1 MQQHGFT
8 LIEIVVTTALV
19 GLIVISVANLFI
31 MAGNMQ
37 RESQRL
43 EMATRTG
50 EKKIESLRN
59 NHYNSLEAGTT
70 RDFTGELPPELD
82 TPRTA
87 TVDITEPEPGL
98 RKLDVDITY
107 TSGSDQERVDLTTV
121 IGNVGI
127 SQ

>member
-31 MAGNMQ
+31 MAGNTQ